1 MELNAPLHIHWEIT
15 NKCNFNCI
23 QCYQQND
30 KVRDNLSDRDLMNIA
45 KKIVDA
51 GVFQVSVSGGEPF
64 LVRNIVEILTYLKE
78 NNVDL
83 VVCSNGS
90 YLQD

>member
-51 GVFQVSVSGGEPF
+51 GDRKSV
-64 LVRNIVEILTYLKE
+64 V
-78 NNVDL
+78 
-83 VVCSNGS
+83 
-90 YLQD
+90 